1 MSKKIVI
8 LGNGYVGKN
17 LYDRLLFP
25 GPHKNSY
32 DVKIEKRKLLNYN
45 DVKSLEAYL
54 DREKPDYVINC

>member
-25 GPHKNSY
+25 GPGKKSY

-54 DREKPDYVINC
+54 DRERNSDC